1 MAIIETDGFLLTR
14 QWSDTSSGIQLNFW
28 FYSTH
33 TPIHVVITG
42 QQAICFIRQNSPLKI
57 ASAQR
62 KPLKLKALDHHT
74 VDGLYFSQQKD
85 LNQLREH
92 LSHDKQHLLESE
104 IKPTERYLM
113 ERFVTAGVQI
123 KGEAIDKRGYVE
135 IHNPKIKPADINP
148 TLRWL
153 SLDIETEDL
162 RGKLYSIAVTTASS
176 EQVFMAKAPLEQSR
190 RNDIQWCTTQ
200 KNTLQTC
207 FEWINQY
214 DPDVLVGWNI
224 TAFDLD
230 FIAWK
235 CRQLG
240 IAFNLGRGQQ
250 KATLL
255 KVNNDQMV
263 IARIPGRVV
272 LDGIQCL
279 RSAFWSFES
288 FALDDIANALLNKRK
303 LIQKSS
309 PEAKLAAIRD
319 QYYNDPVALADYNL
333 EDCRLVAEIFE
344 KADLF
349 NFSIQR
355 SQITG
360 LAMDRVG
367 GSSAAFDHL
376 YLPTLHR
383 HGYVASDIGSQQNQ
397 KESPGGFVMD
407 SLPGLYNN
415 VLVLDFKSLYP
426 SIIRTFKIDPLGL
439 ALGEREAKPI
449 EGFLGAKFSRH
460 TYLLPTLVTQLW
472 EQRDQAKQDN
482 NQPLSQAIK
491 VIMNSFYGVLGS
503 SGCRFFDPQLASSIT
518 MRGHEI
524 IQQTKV
530 LIEKQGYQVIYGDTD
545 SVFVWLGNEVNEVQC
560 ESIGKSLQQVLNQWW
575 DNHCKSEFNLQSH
588 LEIEFETHYLRFLM
602 PTLRGTNEGSKKR
615 YAGMVNKK
623 GKPVMVYKGL
633 ETVRSDW
640 TPLARQ
646 FQQGLYERIFH
657 NQPYEDYIKETEK
670 QLLSG
675 KLDDLLYYTKRLRRP
690 LESYTKSQ
698 PPQVKAARKM
708 NNPGRKITYFISLN
722 GAEPRYGALEPSS
735 TPIDYQHYID
745 KQLAPVADSI
755 LYFLDS
761 TYEQITQRQ
770 LNIF

>member
-1 MAIIETDGFLLTR
+1 
-14 QWSDTSSGIQLNFW
+14 
-28 FYSTH
+28 
-33 TPIHVVITG
+33 
-42 QQAICFIRQNSPLKI
+42 
-57 ASAQR
+57 
-62 KPLKLKALDHHT
+62 
-74 VDGLYFSQQKD
+74 
-85 LNQLREH
+85 
-92 LSHDKQHLLESE
+92 
-104 IKPTERYLM
+104 
-113 ERFVTAGVQI
+113 
-123 KGEAIDKRGYVE
+123 
-135 IHNPKIKPADINP
+135 
-148 TLRWL
+148 
-153 SLDIETEDL
+153 
-162 RGKLYSIAVTTASS
+162 
-176 EQVFMAKAPLEQSR
+176 
-190 RNDIQWCTTQ
+190 
-200 KNTLQTC
+200 
-207 FEWINQY
+207 
-214 DPDVLVGWNI
+214 
-224 TAFDLD
+224 
-230 FIAWK
+230 
-235 CRQLG
+235 
-240 IAFNLGRGQQ
+240 
-250 KATLL
+250 
-255 KVNNDQMV
+255 
-263 IARIPGRVV
+263 
-272 LDGIQCL
+272 
-279 RSAFWSFES
+279 
-288 FALDDIANALLNKRK
+288 
-303 LIQKSS
+303 
-309 PEAKLAAIRD
+309 
-319 QYYNDPVALADYNL
+319 
-333 EDCRLVAEIFE
+333 
-344 KADLF
+344 
-349 NFSIQR
+349 
-355 SQITG
+355 
-360 LAMDRVG
+360 
-367 GSSAAFDHL
+367 
-376 YLPTLHR
+376 
-383 HGYVASDIGSQQNQ
+383 
-397 KESPGGFVMD
+397 
-407 SLPGLYNN
+407 
-415 VLVLDFKSLYP
+415 
-426 SIIRTFKIDPLGL
+426 
-439 ALGEREAKPI
+439 
-449 EGFLGAKFSRH
+449 
-460 TYLLPTLVTQLW
+460 
-472 EQRDQAKQDN
+472 
-482 NQPLSQAIK
+482 
-491 VIMNSFYGVLGS
+491 
-503 SGCRFFDPQLASSIT
+503 